1 MKRISNLM
9 CGLCLLFA
17 ACQSEDVFIDS
28 PVASGEGNVN
38 FMVSVPE
45 VLETTRATLGKSS
58 NSARGG
64 ITNVDFTKY
73 DLRYQFHEGAYD
85 DLIEKIMQ
93 KPITEME
100 ELYNNRDIEK

>member
-45 VLETTRATLGKSS
+45 VLETTRPHWVKAVIAL
-58 NSARGG
+58 A
-64 ITNVDFTKY
+64 
-73 DLRYQFHEGAYD
+73 
-85 DLIEKIMQ
+85 
-93 KPITEME
+93 E
-100 ELYNNRDIEK
+100 ELPM